1 MEFPIIEKLGGREAV
16 AKLLAGKVKADAV
29 RMWHARGRIPSAAQL
44 ALMEAADRRSIRY
57 TATDF
62 RPQAVARISLL
73 LEDELK
79 VRFEVV
85 TEHLRLDRD
94 QVFREALLEKI
105 EELEDYRVVR
115 ERLDRPHARI
125 DDDQVWRE
133 LGLED

>member
-16 AKLLAGKVKADAV
+16 AKLLAGKVKPNAV
-29 RMWHARGRIPSAAQL
+29 RMWHARGRIPSEAQV
-44 ALMEAADRRSIRY
+44 ALMEAADRESIRY

-62 RPQAVARISLL
+62 RPRAVAKISFAID
-73 LEDELK
+73 DEMKL
-79 VRFEVV
+79 RFEAVA
-85 TEHLRLDRD
+85 EDLGLDRD
-94 QVFREALLEKI
+94 QLIREALLEKI

-133 LGLED
+133 LDLED